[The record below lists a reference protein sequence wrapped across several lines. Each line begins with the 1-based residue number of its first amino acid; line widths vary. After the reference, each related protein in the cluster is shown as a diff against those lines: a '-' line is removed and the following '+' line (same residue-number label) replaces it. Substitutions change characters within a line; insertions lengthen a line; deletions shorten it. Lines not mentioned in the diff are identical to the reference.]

1 MGAAGTRPIVLDA
14 GALIAFER
22 GVVRMRVLVETAF
35 LQRRRLIVTTGV
47 VAQVWRDGARQAR
60 VAALVHDRR
69 LDVMPLSLDTAKA
82 VGVLCG
88 RSSSRDIVDGHV
100 ALVAASLNGVIV
112 TSDPDDISR
121 FGDSI
126 AIETI

>member
-1 MGAAGTRPIVLDA
+1 MW
-14 GALIAFER
+14 
-22 GVVRMRVLVETAF
+22 VLVETAF
-35 LQRRRLIVTTGV
+35 LQGRRLIVTTGV

-60 VAALVHDRR
+60 VAALIHDRR
-69 LDVMPLSLDTAKA
+69 LEVVPLTLDRAKA

-88 RSSSRDIVDGHV
+88 RSGAHDIVDGQV
-100 ALVAASLNGVIV
+100 ALLAASLDGVVV
-112 TSDPDDISR
+112 TSNPADIAR

>member
-1 MGAAGTRPIVLDA
+1 VGAAGARPIVLDA

-22 GVVRMRVLVETAF
+22 GLVRMRLLVETAF
-35 LQRRRLIVTTGV
+35 RQDRRLIVTTGV

-69 LDVMPLSLDTAKA
+69 LEVVPLSLDGAKA

-88 RSSSRDIVDGHV
+88 RNRASDVVDGHV
-100 ALVAASLNGVIV
+100 ALVAAGLDGIVV
-112 TSDPDDISR
+112 TSNLADISR

>member
-1 MGAAGTRPIVLDA
+1 MGAAGARPIVLDA

-35 LQRRRLIVTTGV
+35 LQGRRLIVTTGV

-60 VAALVHDRR
+60 VAALIHDRR
-69 LDVMPLSLDTAKA
+69 LEVMLLSLDRAKA

-88 RSSSRDIVDGHV
+88 RSGACDIVDGHV
-100 ALVAASLNGVIV
+100 ALLAASLDGVVV
-112 TSDPDDISR
+112 TSDPADIAR